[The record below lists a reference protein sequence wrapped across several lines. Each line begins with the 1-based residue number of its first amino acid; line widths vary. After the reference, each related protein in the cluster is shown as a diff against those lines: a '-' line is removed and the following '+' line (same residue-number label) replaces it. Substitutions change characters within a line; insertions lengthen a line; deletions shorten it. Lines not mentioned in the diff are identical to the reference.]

1 MTPDKDKKDVT
12 PGTSAETTTA
22 GDVDEQTLTA
32 HFPSEAE
39 VSNVTGS
46 AVPEPT
52 AVQPQTLPN
61 AVRGDVTLLTDDD
74 LFYFNEGTH
83 FSLYNKLGSHLVNAP
98 DGTPGT
104 YFAVWAPNAEY
115 VAVTGDFNFWDRGT
129 HPLRPRGSSGIW
141 EGFIPH
147 LGNNQIYKYFIASR
161 FGGFQAEKA
170 DPFAFSHETPP
181 RTASVV
187 RSMEYEWNDQEW
199 MEKRHRN
206 NAIDA
211 PMSVYEMHLGS
222 WMRMPE
228 EGNRWLSYREM
239 AHKLAQYLQQENFTH
254 VEFMPI
260 MEHPFYGSWGY
271 QVTGFFAP
279 TSRYGTP
286 QDLMYLI
293 DTLHQHGIGV
303 ILDWV
308 PSHFPSD
315 GHGLGYFDGT
325 HLYEHFYPQK
335 GWHPDWQSYIFNYGR
350 HEVRAFL
357 ISSALFWL
365 DQYHIDGLRVD
376 AVASM
381 LYLDYSRKAGEWM
394 TNEYGGNENIEAI
407 WFLRR
412 FNEEVFKRFPDVQTI
427 AEESTSWSMVSR
439 PTYLGGLGFSLKWD
453 MGWMHDT
460 LSYMSREPIYRQY
473 HHNELSFRMLYAF
486 HENFCLPLSH
496 DEVVHGKRSL
506 IDKMPGDLWQK
517 NANLRALFG
526 YMFAQPAKKLI
537 FMGGEIAQWSEWQHE
552 SSVDWHLLEWQ
563 DHRGMQK
570 WISDLNNFYRNEP
583 AMYEYDLDPA
593 GFEWID
599 IHDWQNSTVVVLRKG
614 RTTNAKV
621 VIACN
626 FTPVPRENYRVGVPW
641 SGYWREALNSDAW
654 EYAGSGMGNAGGVM
668 AERIESHGR
677 EYSINITLPPLAAV
691 FFVNPCEQG

>member
-1 MTPDKDKKDVT
+1 MASDKNKQDVT
-12 PGTSAETTTA
+12 SGTSAETTTVNE
-22 GDVDEQTLTA
+22 VDEATLTS

-39 VSNVTGS
+39 VSHVVES
-46 AVPEPT
+46 DEQQPT
-52 AVQPQTLPN
+52 AIQPQTLPN
-61 AVRGDVTLLTDDD
+61 AVRGDVSLLTDDD

-115 VAVTGDFNFWDRGT
+115 VAVIGDFNFWDRGT
-129 HPLRPRGSSGIW
+129 HPLRPKGSSGIW

-170 DPFAFSHETPP
+170 DPFGFSHETPP

-199 MEKRHRN
+199 MQNRHRN

-293 DTLHQHGIGV
+293 DTLHQYGIGV

-357 ISSALFWL
+357 ISSAIFWL

-394 TNEYGGNENIEAI
+394 ANEYGGNENIEAI

-537 FMGGEIAQWSEWQHE
+537 FMGGEIAQWSEWQHD

-691 FFVNPCEQG
+691 FFVNPCE